1 MVAAREQP
9 EPGCGAKLILPG
21 LVGWT
26 VVEMT
31 VAVAVATGLRED
43 DTMRA
48 VRFHGAKDI
57 RVEDVAEPSG
67 QLAPDDVLIA
77 PAVTGICGTD
87 LHEYIAGPIV
97 TPKEPHVFTGASNP
111 QILGHEFS
119 ARVLAVGGAVSHV
132 KAGDRISIQPLL
144 SPRNDYYGK
153 RGLYHLSPKMGC
165 VGLSWAWGGMAE
177 KAVVKDYNAQPVPDG
192 ITDDQAAMIE
202 PAAVALYGV
211 DRGGITAGSTVLVSG
226 AGPIG
231 ALTILAAKAAGASTI
246 IVSEPNPNRRRII
259 AEIAPYAHIVDPR
272 DGTLAQVV
280 GDLTEEGVGV
290 DVALE
295 CVGLE
300 ASLNACVQ
308 AVRRQG
314 KVVQV
319 GLHMKPA
326 SIDAMLWALK
336 DITVEATWCYPT
348 QIWPRIA
355 RMIAAG
361 TFPVEKVITARIDAA
376 DVVAKGFEALLD
388 PAGQHLKIL
397 VTT

>member
-1 MVAAREQP
+1 
-9 EPGCGAKLILPG
+9 
-21 LVGWT
+21 
-26 VVEMT
+26 
-31 VAVAVATGLRED
+31 
-43 DTMRA
+43 MRA
-48 VRFHGAKDI
+48 VRFHGARDI

-67 QLAPDDVLIA
+67 ALAPDDVLIA

-87 LHEYIAGPIV
+87 LHEYLAGPIV
-97 TPKEPHVFTGASNP
+97 TPKEPHIYTGATNP

-119 ARVLAVGGAVSHV
+119 ARVLAVGDAVSTV
-132 KAGDRISIQPLL
+132 AAGDRISIQPLL

-153 RGLYHLSPKMGC
+153 RGLFHLSPVMGC
-165 VGLSWAWGGMAE
+165 VGLSWAWGGMGE
-177 KAVVKDYNAQPVPDG
+177 KAVIKDYNAQPVPDS
-192 ITDDQAAMIE
+192 ISDEQAAMIE

-211 DRGGITAGSTVLVSG
+211 DRGGVTAGSTVLVSG

-231 ALTILAAKAAGASTI
+231 ALTVLAAHAAGAALV

-259 AEIAPYAHIVDPR
+259 SEIAPYAIVVDPR
-272 DGTLAQVV
+272 SGDLAQIVA
-280 GDLTEEGVGV
+280 DLTEEGVGV

-300 ASLNACVQ
+300 ASLNACVK

-314 KVVQV
+314 RVVQV

-355 RMIAAG
+355 RMIATG
-361 TFPVEKVITARIDAA
+361 NFPVEKVITARIDAK
-376 DVVAKGFEALLD
+376 DVVSKGFEALLD
-388 PAGQHLKIL
+388 PAGEHLKIL

>member
-1 MVAAREQP
+1 M
-9 EPGCGAKLILPG
+9 K
-21 LVGWT
+21 
-26 VVEMT
+26 
-31 VAVAVATGLRED
+31 
-43 DTMRA
+43 A

-67 QLAPDDVLIA
+67 DLAHDDVLIA
-77 PAVTGICGTD
+77 PIVTGICGTD

-97 TPKEPHVFTGASNP
+97 TPQEPHIFTGATNP

-119 ARVLAVGGAVSHV
+119 AKVLAVGSGVSHV
-132 KAGDRISIQPLL
+132 EAGDRISVQPLL

-153 RGLYHLSPKMGC
+153 RGLFHLSPSMGC

-177 KAVVKDYNAQPVPDG
+177 KAVIKDYNAQPVPDNLS
-192 ITDDQAAMIE
+192 DEQAAMIE

-211 DRGGITAGSTVLVSG
+211 DRGGVTAGSTVLVSG

-231 ALTILAAKAAGASTI
+231 ALTVLAAHAAGAATV

-259 AEIAPYAHIVDPR
+259 KDIAPYAHVIDPR
-272 DGTLAQVV
+272 SSDLAAIVA
-280 GDLTEEGVGV
+280 DLTEEGVGV

-295 CVGLE
+295 CVGME
-300 ASLNACVQ
+300 ASLNACVH

-336 DITVEATWCYPT
+336 DISVEATWCYPT

-361 TFPVEKVITARIDAA
+361 TFPVEKVITARIAA
-376 DVVAKGFEALLD
+376 EDVVAKGFEALLD
-388 PAGQHLKIL
+388 PAGEHLKIL

>member
-1 MVAAREQP
+1 M
-9 EPGCGAKLILPG
+9 K
-21 LVGWT
+21 
-26 VVEMT
+26 
-31 VAVAVATGLRED
+31 
-43 DTMRA
+43 A

-57 RVEDVAEPSG
+57 RLDDVAEPSG
-67 QLAPDDVLIA
+67 ALAPDDVLVKPI
-77 PAVTGICGTD
+77 VTGICGTD

-97 TPKEPHVFTGASNP
+97 TPEAPHVFTGAQNP

-119 ARVLAVGGAVSHV
+119 AEVIATGDAVSHV
-132 KAGDRISIQPLL
+132 STGDRISVQPLL

-153 RGLYHLSPKMGC
+153 RGLYHLSPQMGC
-165 VGLSWAWGGMAE
+165 VGLSWAWGGMAAR
-177 KAVVKDYNAQPVPDG
+177 AVIKDYNAQPVPQG

-231 ALTILAAKAAGASTI
+231 ALTVLAAHAAGASTI

-259 AEIAPYAHIVDPR
+259 SEIAPYASVVDP
-272 DGTLAQVV
+272 GTGNLPTLVA
-280 GDLTEEGVGV
+280 DLTEEGVGV

-300 ASLNACVQ
+300 ASLNACVE

-314 KVVQV
+314 RVVQV

-326 SIDAMLWALK
+326 GIDAMLWALK

-361 TFPVEKVITARIDAA
+361 SFPVEKIITARIGAENIVDQ
-376 DVVAKGFEALLD
+376 GFEALLD
-388 PAGQHLKIL
+388 PAGEHLKIL

>member
-1 MVAAREQP
+1 M
-9 EPGCGAKLILPG
+9 K
-21 LVGWT
+21 
-26 VVEMT
+26 
-31 VAVAVATGLRED
+31 
-43 DTMRA
+43 A
-48 VRFHGAKDI
+48 VRFHGARDI

-67 QLAPDDVLIA
+67 TLAHDDVLIA
-77 PAVTGICGTD
+77 PIVTGICGTD

-97 TPKEPHVFTGASNP
+97 TPQEPHLYTGATNP

-119 ARVLAVGGAVSHV
+119 ARVLAVGEGVTHV
-132 KAGDRISIQPLL
+132 AAGDRISVQPLL

-153 RGLYHLSPKMGC
+153 RGLFHLSPSMAC

-177 KAVVKDYNAQPVPDG
+177 KAVIKDYNAQPVPEGLSDE
-192 ITDDQAAMIE
+192 QAAMIE

-211 DRGGITAGSTVLVSG
+211 DRGGVSAGSTVLVSG

-231 ALTILAAKAAGASTI
+231 ALTVLAAKAAGAATI

-259 AEIAPYAHIVDPR
+259 TEIAPYAHVVDPTSG
-272 DGTLAQVV
+272 DLAAIVA
-280 GDLTEEGVGV
+280 DLTEEGVGV
-290 DVALE
+290 DAALE
-295 CVGLE
+295 CVGME

-314 KVVQV
+314 RVVQV

-355 RMIAAG
+355 RMIASG
-361 TFPVEKVITARIDAA
+361 SFPVEKVITARISAE

-388 PAGQHLKIL
+388 PTGQHLKIL
-397 VTT
+397 VTV